1 MTNGTKIDDTTTHD
15 FTTIVAWEALV
26 TTNHYDKLCLSAYDP
41 KDNRNGRAIDL
52 RALMQSIMK
61 SKEPTWATPDEV
73 FQVIGQDVKFMVD
86 GKPLHQVFI
95 ESSIDKIIHNLQLCC
110 NLNMLAD
117 LATASIDHCYILMN
131 SPIIAAPNLMGP
143 SDTSTDDSATVRGHL
158 CLTNVG
164 LRDLEVVSSHNH
176 QSDTSAHALID
187 HHLMC
192 SVIAGIVST

>member
-1 MTNGTKIDDTTTHD
+1 MMTSPITIYNQPGFNDTLEHIKMTNGTKIDDTTTHE

-73 FQVIGQDVKFMVD
+73 FQVTGQDVKFMVD

-95 ESSIDKIIHNLQLCC
+95 ESSIDKIFTTFSSAATCTC
-110 NLNMLAD
+110 ML
-117 LATASIDHCYILMN
+117 I
-131 SPIIAAPNLMGP
+131 
-143 SDTSTDDSATVRGHL
+143 
-158 CLTNVG
+158 
-164 LRDLEVVSSHNH
+164 
-176 QSDTSAHALID
+176 
-187 HHLMC
+187 
-192 SVIAGIVST
+192 